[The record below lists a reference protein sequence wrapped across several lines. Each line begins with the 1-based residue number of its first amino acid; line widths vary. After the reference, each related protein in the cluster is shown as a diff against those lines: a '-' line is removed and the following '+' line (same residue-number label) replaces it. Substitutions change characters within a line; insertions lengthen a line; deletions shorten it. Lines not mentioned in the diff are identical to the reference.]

1 MSGRCALNSTT
12 MFSGMVGCTF
22 LTASAAFAA
31 DLSMYTK
38 APAQTFAPAV
48 DGFNVKLDSY
58 GGSVA
63 NRSIYGGTGSLS
75 MPLGAQYGLQIDGNL
90 ASLDGDAF
98 GVGGGHWFWRN
109 PSQALIGIYGSSTFW
124 DRFGGVNINHV
135 GGETELY
142 LGAVT
147 LQGLA
152 GVEFGNSA
160 TRTNTSVITTP
171 TAVTTTTT
179 AESFS
184 IKTRFFDQIN
194 LKYYFNSD
202 LSGYIG
208 HRYLGGRNALA
219 LGAELARPLGGGLM
233 ASAFVEGRVG
243 ENDNHGI
250 WGGLKVYFGRTDKPL
265 LERNRRDDPVQWST
279 DTAFSLFGANH
290 TGSSLS
296 TSTPACFGTIVDGIC
311 EVGIF
316 LSSDRRLKRDIVLLA
331 CLTNS
336 IGLYRFRYL
345 WSDTVYIGVMA
356 QEVAEIAPEAV
367 IQGADGFLRVNYA
380 RLGLRLLTFNEWR
393 VGKRPR
399 LAA

>member
-1 MSGRCALNSTT
+1 ML
-12 MFSGMVGCTF
+12 SGMVGCTF

-31 DLSMYTK
+31 DLSMYART
-38 APAQTFAPAV
+38 PAQTLGPAV

-75 MPLGAQYGLQIDGNL
+75 MPLGGQYGLQIDGNL
-90 ASLDGDAF
+90 ASLDGNAF

-109 PSQALIGIYGSSTFW
+109 PSQALLGIYGSSTFW
-124 DRFGGVNINHV
+124 DRFGGVNVNHV
-135 GGETELY
+135 GGESELY

-147 LQGLA
+147 LQGVA
-152 GVEFGNSA
+152 GVEFGNAA
-160 TRTNTSVITTP
+160 TSTTTSVVTTP
-171 TAVTTTTT
+171 SGTTTTT
-179 AESFS
+179 TTEAFS

-194 LKYYFNSD
+194 LKYYFNND
-202 LSGYIG
+202 LSGYVG
-208 HRYLGGRNALA
+208 HRYLAGRNALA
-219 LGAELARPLGGGLM
+219 LGVELARPLGGGLM
-233 ASAFVEGRVG
+233 ASAFVEGRIG

-250 WGGLKVYFGRTDKPL
+250 WGGLKLYFGRTDKPL
-265 LERNRRDDPVQWST
+265 IERNRRDDPAQWST
-279 DTAFSLFGANH
+279 DAAFSLFGANH
-290 TGSSLS
+290 TGSSNS

-316 LSSDRRLKRDIVLLA
+316 FGSDYRLKRDIMLLA
-331 CLTNS
+331 RLANG

-345 WSDTVYIGVMA
+345 WSDTVYVGVMA

-367 IQGADGFLRVNYA
+367 MHHADGFLRVNYA
-380 RLGLRLLTFNEWR
+380 RLGLRFLTLNAWLA
-393 VGKRPR
+393 GKTPR

>member
-1 MSGRCALNSTT
+1 MSGRCALSSTT
-12 MFSGMVGCTF
+12 MLSGMVGCTF

-31 DLSMYTK
+31 DLSIYAK
-38 APAQTFAPAV
+38 APAQTFSPAV

-75 MPLGAQYGLQIDGNL
+75 MPLGGQYGLQIDGNL

-109 PSQALIGIYGSSTFW
+109 PSQALFGIYGSSTFW
-124 DRFGGVNINHV
+124 DRFGGVNVNHV
-135 GGETELY
+135 GAETELY

-147 LQGLA
+147 LQGVA

-160 TRTNTSVITTP
+160 TRTNTSVVTTP
-171 TAVTTTTT
+171 TVITTTTF

-250 WGGLKVYFGRTDKPL
+250 WGGLKLYFGRTDKPL
-265 LERNRRDDPVQWST
+265 LERNRRDDPAQWST

-296 TSTPACFGTIVDGIC
+296 TSTPTCFGTVVDGIC
-311 EVGIF
+311 EVGVF
-316 LSSDRRLKRDIVLLA
+316 FGSDRRLKRDIVLLTR
-331 CLTNS
+331 LTNS

-345 WSDTVYIGVMA
+345 WSDTVYVGVMA

-367 IQGADGFLRVNYA
+367 TRGTDGFLRVNYE
-380 RLGLRLLTFNEWR
+380 RLGLRLLTLNEWR